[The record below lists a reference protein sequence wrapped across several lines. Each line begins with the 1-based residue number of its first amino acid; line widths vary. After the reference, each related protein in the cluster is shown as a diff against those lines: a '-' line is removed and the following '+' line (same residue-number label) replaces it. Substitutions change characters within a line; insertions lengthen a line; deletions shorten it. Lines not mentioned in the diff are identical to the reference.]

1 MPTATINGKEVTV
14 PPGTPVIRAAAMVG
28 VNIPH
33 FCYHPALSAPANCRM
48 CLVEIEGARKL
59 EPACYA
65 KVSDGMVVET
75 ESEKVHHAR
84 KAVLEF
90 ILINHPVDCP
100 ICDQA
105 GECKLQDYYMAYD
118 AQPSRL
124 TTNKVG
130 KAKVY
135 PIGPEVVYDGERCIL
150 CTRCV
155 RFCDEITGTSELTV
169 VERGDHSEIRT
180 FPGQE
185 LDNDYSMNV
194 TDICPVGA
202 LTTRDFRFKCRV
214 WLLKS
219 TDSICTGCAKGC
231 NIHLEHHLG
240 EVQRYRPR
248 FNPQVN
254 EYWMCDDG
262 RLSYK
267 KLHRNRALELRFN
280 GDESLTWP
288 RVARSLG
295 QEIAATNV
303 NEDEVAF
310 VVSAQESNE
319 TLLAAKHYA
328 ETVLDTENFFFSA
341 KEDGKSDAFLISSD
355 KNPNRRGVKTIY
367 GDDIQDA
374 DALLNALEAGSIK
387 LLFMMRTELPFDDD
401 EKRARFEKALKNVD
415 NLVVLAMHNESF
427 AKDAATVLP
436 LSSHA
441 EYDGSFINEEGYVQP
456 FTQGFSP
463 LGKSLPGYEIFLRL
477 AHGADAELPFDD
489 FEGIQDALYAEEE
502 EEDEA
507 AE

>member
-1 MPTATINGKEVTV
+1 MPNATINGKEVTV

-28 VNIPH
+28 INIPH
-33 FCYHPALSAPANCRM
+33 FCYHPALSSPANCRM

-65 KVSDGMVVET
+65 KVSDGMVVDT
-75 ESEKVHHAR
+75 ESEKVHVAR

-105 GECKLQDYYMAYD
+105 GECKLQDYYMTYD

-124 TTNKVG
+124 TTRKVG

-155 RFCDEITGTSELTV
+155 RFCDQITGTSELTV

-185 LDNDYSMNV
+185 LNNDYSMNT

-214 WLLKS
+214 WLMTS

-231 NIHLEHHLG
+231 NIHLEHYLG
-240 EVQRYRPR
+240 EIQRYRPR

-254 EYWMCDDG
+254 EYWMCDSG

-267 KLHRNRALELRFN
+267 EVHRNRALRLRLD

-288 RVARSLG
+288 RAARTLG
-295 QEIAATNV
+295 QKLKAAGIAG
-303 NEDEVAF
+303 DDVAF
-310 VVSAQESNE
+310 VVNAQESNE
-319 TLLAAKHYA
+319 TLIAAREYA
-328 ETVLDTENFFFSA
+328 EKVLGVSTFYYSA
-341 KEDGKSDAFLISSD
+341 KADGASDAFLISAD
-355 KNPNRRGVKTIY
+355 KNPNRRGVTSIF
-367 GDDIQDA
+367 GEGILDA
-374 DALLNALEAGSIK
+374 SALLDTLEAGKIK
-387 LLFMMRTELPFDDD
+387 LLFMLRTALPFSD
-401 EKRARFEKALKNVD
+401 EEKKRFETAAQSVEHV
-415 NLVVLAMHNESF
+415 VVLAMHEDHV
-427 AKDAATVLP
+427 AKTAKTLLP
-436 LSSHA
+436 VSSHA
-441 EYDGSFINEEGYVQP
+441 EQDGGFINE
-456 FTQGFSP
+456 QGFVQFFSQGFAP
-463 LGKSLPGYEIFLRL
+463 LGDSLPGYDVFLRL
-477 AHGADAELPFDD
+477 AHGADVELPFKD
-489 FEGIQDALYAEEE
+489 FDGIQKALYEQSKD
-502 EEDEA
+502 EDQA